1 MGIIDHILLQ
11 FKIVQQARGN
21 SALPLLGR
29 GTVEMWPI
37 NSVILQSIINN
48 WNLKSVVSCL
58 QPLTIFQRSLTTMQ
72 IQIQGLLQFAV
83 PLFPTAEVSHT
94 QETKLWILA
103 WRAAEPND
111 FWGAGLEVWTK
122 QAFIDIV
129 VRLLHREIYWV
140 SSICSTPQ
148 KPVYTSWPPC
158 WTAGGST
165 RFVHCILF
173 GITEAQVGQQW
184 SKWPR
189 RIAASNW
196 RWNFEDS
203 RATLNRKNSTFK
215 KSHLSNLHM

>member
-1 MGIIDHILLQ
+1 MRYFYWPFYGLLSLC
-11 FKIVQQARGN
+11 V
-21 SALPLLGR
+21 LD
-29 GTVEMWPI
+29 
-37 NSVILQSIINN
+37 
-48 WNLKSVVSCL
+48 SVVSCL

-94 QETKLWILA
+94 HKA
-103 WRAAEPND
+103 PNYE
-111 FWGAGLEVWTK
+111 FYPEEQQRSSIGSMNLFK

-129 VRLLHREIYWV
+129 VRRLHREIYWV

-148 KPVYTSWPPC
+148 KPVCTSWPPC

-184 SKWPR
+184 SKWPH

-196 RWNFEDS
+196 RWNSEDS
-203 RATLNRKNSTFK
+203 RATLNRTNFTFK
-215 KSHLSNLHM
+215 KSHLSELHM

>member
-1 MGIIDHILLQ
+1 MRY
-11 FKIVQQARGN
+11 FY
-21 SALPLLGR
+21 
-29 GTVEMWPI
+29 WP
-37 NSVILQSIINN
+37 SPFVCSGLCCCP
-48 WNLKSVVSCL
+48 CL

-83 PLFPTAEVSHT
+83 PLFPTAEVSHIPVM
-94 QETKLWILA
+94 KLTLKSS
-103 WRAAEPND
+103 RAKWFQRSSSGSVNL
-111 FWGAGLEVWTK
+111 FK
-122 QAFIDIV
+122 QVFIDIV

-148 KPVYTSWPPC
+148 KPVCTSWPPC

-165 RFVHCILF
+165 RFVHCVLF

-184 SKWPR
+184 SKWPH

-196 RWNFEDS
+196 RWNSEDS
-203 RATLNRKNSTFK
+203 RAKLNRKNFTFK